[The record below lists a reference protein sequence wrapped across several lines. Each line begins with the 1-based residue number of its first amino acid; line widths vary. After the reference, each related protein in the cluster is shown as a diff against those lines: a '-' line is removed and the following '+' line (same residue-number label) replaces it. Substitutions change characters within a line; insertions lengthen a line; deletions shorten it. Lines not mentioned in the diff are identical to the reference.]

1 VKISRVL
8 GVPEFV
14 EFDYDKEPSR
24 LDSTVFVAMCLS
36 KGPKESRGAGCL
48 LRVIF
53 SGRLLG
59 SILGV
64 LLRVIFSGRL
74 LGSILGVLLRVIFS
88 GRLLGSILGV
98 LLSRRSAR
106 LCPWVQEQAEQDDL
120 ASKIPSAKFTLELL
134 PPAPPHHTAADSAA
148 RSTPQRLKKNRQPI

>member
-64 LLRVIFSGRL
+64 LL
-74 LGSILGVLLRVIFS
+74 
-88 GRLLGSILGV
+88 
-98 LLSRRSAR
+98 SRRSAR

-120 ASKIPSAKFTLELL
+120 ASKISSAKFTLELL